1 MNEKHFIFLFNYKAR
16 DNTNKKITIYYVVW
30 TRLTR
35 VGCFNWLAH
44 YKRMRIADTAF
55 SEFSN
60 TLNNI
65 YEESFPLIK
74 YKKIRMIWK
83 SRNMPSPKSWG
94 SFPKT
99 NVFSWEQLERIDNFK
114 ELWVMKM
121 SKDNYLNIKASYGLS
136 LVVEVEV

>member
-1 MNEKHFIFLFNYKAR
+1 
-16 DNTNKKITIYYVVW
+16 
-30 TRLTR
+30 
-35 VGCFNWLAH
+35 
-44 YKRMRIADTAF
+44 MRIADTAF

-65 YEESFPLIK
+65 YEESFPFIK